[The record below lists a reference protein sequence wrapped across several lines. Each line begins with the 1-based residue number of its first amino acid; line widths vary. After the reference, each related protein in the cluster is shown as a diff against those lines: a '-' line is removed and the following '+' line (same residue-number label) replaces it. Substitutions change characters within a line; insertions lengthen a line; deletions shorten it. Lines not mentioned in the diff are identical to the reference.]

1 MQDLHN
7 SEESW
12 YIPIVA
18 QLSLN
23 TSRREGAAAG
33 GSMQLYA
40 DTTLNCI
47 PEGPRAH
54 TGARVEA
61 ADGPYGPGPPRFCPG
76 SANAFRTG

>member
-1 MQDLHN
+1 MVILSE

-12 YIPIVA
+12 YMPIVT

-40 DTTLNCI
+40 NTTLNCI
-47 PEGPRAH
+47 PEGPRAV
-54 TGARVEA
+54 GARVEA
-61 ADGPYGPGPPRFCPG
+61 ADGPYGPGPPRFCPE
-76 SANAFRTG
+76 STDAFRTG